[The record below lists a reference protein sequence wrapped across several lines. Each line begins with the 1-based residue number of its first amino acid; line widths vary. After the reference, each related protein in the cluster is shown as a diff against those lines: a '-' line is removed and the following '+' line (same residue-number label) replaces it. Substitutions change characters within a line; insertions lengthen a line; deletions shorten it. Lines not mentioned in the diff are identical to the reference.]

1 MEKAV
6 KKFLEFVNKSP
17 SDSKELFSDVE
28 TKKVS
33 VQVVLHKIPNL
44 INEKQVLWYIY
55 HIKRM
60 FTKPVIN

>member
-44 INEKQVLWYIY
+44 INEKQVLWYKNL
-55 HIKRM
+55 IKQV
-60 FTKPVIN
+60 FSKPIIN